1 MGSSSPSIGSSP
13 EDDESQLAF
22 AFFLQNPT
30 QQASVNKFYSRES
43 FRLIS
48 IEPKRA
54 ISPIGG
60 APLIMK
66 YVFFV
71 ANDTSINQ

>member
-1 MGSSSPSIGSSP
+1 MGSSSLSIGSSP

-54 ISPIGG
+54 ISSIGG
-60 APLIMK
+60 ALYNEIC
-66 YVFFV
+66 VFC
-71 ANDTSINQ
+71 SE